1 MAIEYLDGGRIIGL
15 STDTKPINVDS
26 GSTFIE
32 TDTGNIQFFNGT
44 CWFTKP
50 FDSINDS
57 FGRSLGYTQKQ
68 HFVEWFSGHSLDDHV
83 WNISNSNA
91 GYTIE
96 MDDSVNGGLK
106 MINNASHTHGAILD
120 FNLKRQFSS
129 SASTV
134 IYVGKTVTSSG
145 GTIIG
150 LGNDY
155 RHNNSYESA
164 AVQWDAGNSGGTVY
178 ILSGD
183 GTTQTATSTG
193 ISRDANRHVY
203 KLENKRNSIACSVD
217 GVQGTSKTTNLP
229 NNNNDKMQPVVKAY
243 SYSGNTT
250 TLNINYYEAY
260 NT

>member
-15 STDTKPINVDS
+15 STDVKPTDIPL
-26 GSTFIE
+26 GSTFVE
-32 TDTGNIQFFNGT
+32 TDTGNIQTFNGT

-68 HFVEWFSGHSLDDHV
+68 HFVEWFSGASLDDHV
-83 WNISNSNA
+83 WNAGNSNA

-96 MDDSVNGGLK
+96 MDNSVNGGLK

-155 RHNNSYESA
+155 RQDNAYKTT

-260 NT
+260 DT

>member
-15 STDTKPINVDS
+15 STDTKPTDADS

-50 FDSINDS
+50 FESINDS

-83 WNISNSNA
+83 WNTGNSNA

-96 MDDSVNGGLK
+96 MDNSVNGGLK
-106 MINNASHTHGAILD
+106 MINNASHTHAAKLD

-129 SASTV
+129 RASGV

-150 LGNDY
+150 LGGDY
-155 RHNNSYESA
+155 RHNNAYKST

-183 GTTQTATSTG
+183 GTQQSATSTG

-229 NNNNDKMQPVVKAY
+229 NNNNDKMQPLLSAY

-260 NT
+260 DT

>member
-1 MAIEYLDGGRIIGL
+1 MAIEYPDGGRIIGL
-15 STDTKPINVDS
+15 STDTKPTDADS

-50 FDSINDS
+50 FESINDS

-83 WNISNSNA
+83 WNTGNSNA

-96 MDDSVNGGLK
+96 MDNSVNGGLK
-106 MINNASHTHGAILD
+106 MINNASHTHAAKLD

-150 LGNDY
+150 LGGDY
-155 RHNNSYESA
+155 RHNNAYKST

-183 GTTQTATSTG
+183 GTQQSATSTG

-203 KLENKRNSIACSVD
+203 KLVNTATSIACSVD
-217 GVQGTSKTTNLP
+217 GVVGTSKTTNLP
-229 NNNNDKMQPVVKAY
+229 TGNNDKMQPLLSAY

-250 TLNINYYEAY
+250 TLNINYYEAW

>member
-15 STDTKPINVDS
+15 STDTKPTNADS
-26 GSTFIE
+26 GSIFIE
-32 TDTGNIQFFNGT
+32 TDTGNIQTFNGT

-68 HFVEWFSGHSLDDHV
+68 HFVEWCSGASLDDHV
-83 WNISNSNA
+83 WNAGNSNA

-96 MDDSVNGGLK
+96 MDNSVNGGLK
-106 MINNASHTHGAILD
+106 MINNASHTHAAILD

-129 SASTV
+129 RASGV

-145 GTIIG
+145 GTIVG

-155 RHNNSYESA
+155 RQDNAYKTT
-164 AVQWDAGNSGGTVY
+164 AVQLDNGYTTVY

-183 GTTQTATSTG
+183 GTAQTATSTG

-203 KLENKRNSIACSVD
+203 KLVNTATSLTCSVD
-217 GVQGTSKTTNLP
+217 GVAGTSKTTNLP
-229 NNNNDKMQPVVKAY
+229 TGNNDKMQPVVKAY

-250 TLNINYYEAY
+250 TLNINYYEAWD
-260 NT
+260 T

>member
-15 STDTKPINVDS
+15 STDTKPTDVAS

-32 TDTGNIQFFNGT
+32 TDTGYTQTFNGT

-57 FGRSLGYTQKQ
+57 FGRSLGYAQKQ
-68 HFVEWFSGHSLDDHV
+68 HFVEWFCGNRLRTDT
-83 WNISNSNA
+83 WNLGNSNS

-106 MINNASHTHGAILD
+106 MINNASHAHSAILD
-120 FNLKRQFSS
+120 FDLKRQFSS

-145 GTIIG
+145 GSIIG

-155 RHNNSYESA
+155 RHNNSYKST
-164 AVQWDAGNSGGTVY
+164 AVQLDNGYSTVY
-178 ILSGD
+178 ILSSD
-183 GTTQTATSTG
+183 GTTQSATSTG

-203 KLENKRNSIACSVD
+203 KLVNTATSIACSVD

-229 NNNNDKMQPVVKAY
+229 SNNNDKMQPLLNVY

-250 TLNINYYEAY
+250 TFNINYFEAY

>member
-15 STDTKPINVDS
+15 STDTKPTDADS

-32 TDTGNIQFFNGT
+32 TDTGYTQTFNGT

-83 WNISNSNA
+83 WNTGNSNA

-96 MDDSVNGGLK
+96 MDNSVNGGLK
-106 MINNASHTHGAILD
+106 MINNASHTHAAKLD

-150 LGNDY
+150 LGGDY
-155 RHNNSYESA
+155 RHNNAYKST

-183 GTTQTATSTG
+183 GTQQSATSTG

-229 NNNNDKMQPVVKAY
+229 NNNNDKMQPLLSAY

-260 NT
+260 DT

>member
-15 STDTKPINVDS
+15 STDTKPTDADS

-32 TDTGNIQFFNGT
+32 TDTGYTQTFNGT

-68 HFVEWFSGHSLDDHV
+68 HFVEWFSGASLDDHV
-83 WNISNSNA
+83 WNTGNSNA

-96 MDDSVNGGLK
+96 MDNSVNGGLK

-134 IYVGKTVTSSG
+134 IYVGKTVTG
-145 GTIIG
+145 GGGGSIIG

-155 RHNNSYESA
+155 RQDNAYKST
-164 AVQWDAGNSGGTVY
+164 AVQIDNGYSTVY

-183 GTTQTATSTG
+183 GTNQSATSTG
-193 ISRDANRHVY
+193 ISKDTNRHVY

-243 SYSGNTT
+243 GYSGATT
-250 TLNINYYEAY
+250 TLNINYFEAWD
-260 NT
+260 T

>member
-15 STDTKPINVDS
+15 STDTKPTNADS

-32 TDTGNIQFFNGT
+32 TDTGNIQTFNGT

-50 FDSINDS
+50 FESINDS

-68 HFVEWFSGHSLDDHV
+68 HFVEWFCGNRLRTDT
-83 WNISNSNA
+83 WNLGNSNS

-106 MINNASHTHGAILD
+106 MINNASHTHSAILD
-120 FNLKRQFSS
+120 FDLKRQFSS

-145 GTIIG
+145 GSIIG

-155 RHNNSYESA
+155 RHNNSYKST
-164 AVQWDAGNSGGTVY
+164 AVQLDNGYSTVY
-178 ILSGD
+178 ILSSD
-183 GTTQTATSTG
+183 GTTQSATSTG

-229 NNNNDKMQPVVKAY
+229 SNNNDKMQPLLNVY

-250 TLNINYYEAY
+250 TFNINYFEAY

>member
-15 STDTKPINVDS
+15 STDVKPTDIPL
-26 GSTFIE
+26 GSTFVE
-32 TDTGNIQFFNGT
+32 TDTGNIQTFNGT

-83 WNISNSNA
+83 WNTGNSNA

-106 MINNASHTHGAILD
+106 MINNASHTHAAILD

-129 SASTV
+129 RASGV

-145 GTIIG
+145 GTIVG

-155 RHNNSYESA
+155 RQDNAYKTT
-164 AVQWDAGNSGGTVY
+164 AVQLDNGYTTVY

-183 GTTQTATSTG
+183 GTAQTATSTG

-203 KLENKRNSIACSVD
+203 KLVNTATSITCSVD
-217 GVQGTSKTTNLP
+217 GVAGTSKTTNLP
-229 NNNNDKMQPVVKAY
+229 TGNNDKMQPVVKAY

-250 TLNINYYEAY
+250 TLNINYYEAWD
-260 NT
+260 T

>member
-15 STDTKPINVDS
+15 STDTKPTNADS

-32 TDTGNIQFFNGT
+32 TDTGNIQTFNGT

-50 FDSINDS
+50 FESINES
-57 FGRSLGYTQKQ
+57 LGRSLGYAQKQ
-68 HFVEWFSGHSLDDHV
+68 HFVEWFTGNTLRTDT
-83 WNISNSNA
+83 WNKDNSDA

-106 MINNASHTHGAILD
+106 MINNASHTHEAILD

-129 SASTV
+129 RASGF

-145 GTIIG
+145 GSIIG

-155 RHNNSYESA
+155 RHDNSYKST

-183 GTTQTATSTG
+183 GTTQSATSTG

-203 KLENKRNSIACSVD
+203 KLVNTATSIACSVD
-217 GVQGTSKTTNLP
+217 GVAGTSKTTNLP
-229 NNNNDKMQPVVKAY
+229 TGNNDRMQPVIKAY

-260 NT
+260 DT